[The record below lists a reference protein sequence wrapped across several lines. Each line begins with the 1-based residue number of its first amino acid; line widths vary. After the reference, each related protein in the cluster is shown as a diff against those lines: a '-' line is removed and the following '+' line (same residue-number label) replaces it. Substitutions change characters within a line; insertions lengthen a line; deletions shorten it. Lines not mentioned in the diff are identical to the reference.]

1 MDKIQIGGFFM
12 VDKVILDSM
21 SLDCTFKLRD
31 IISEYIFPIAK
42 CSRPIVILCIGT
54 DRSTGDS
61 LGPLV
66 GNKLKFLVRNK
77 VHIYGSLE
85 LPVHAKNL
93 CEIIDEINYTYTD
106 PYIIAID
113 ACLGSLQNVGKII
126 VEEKPLS
133 PGAAMNKDLPKVGN
147 LSITGVVNIS
157 GAFEFMVLQNT
168 RLYTVMV
175 LADAISN
182 GLYHSILKTVGGKK
196 LTSLYEDL
204 SIKDVKA

>member
-1 MDKIQIGGFFM
+1 M
-12 VDKVILDSM
+12 VDKVIIDSM
-21 SLDCTFKLRD
+21 SRDCTFKLRD
-31 IISEYIFPIAK
+31 IISQYIFPIAK
-42 CSRPIVILCIGT
+42 CERPIVVLCIGT

-77 VHIYGSLE
+77 IHIYGSLE
-85 LPVHAKNL
+85 CPVHAKNL
-93 CEIIDEINYTYTD
+93 CETIDEINYSYTN

-126 VEEKPLS
+126 IEEKPLC
-133 PGAAMNKDLPKVGN
+133 PGAALNKDLPKVGD

-168 RLYTVMV
+168 RLYTVMM

-182 GLYHSILKTVGGKK
+182 GLYHSVLKTLGGRKFN
-196 LTSLYEDL
+196 SNYDDFN
-204 SIKDVKA
+204 IKDVEG

>member
-21 SLDCTFKLRD
+21 SRDCTFKLRD
-31 IISEYIFPIAK
+31 IISQYIFPIAK
-42 CSRPIVILCIGT
+42 DSRPIVVLCIGT

-77 VHIYGSLE
+77 IHIYGSLE
-85 LPVHAKNL
+85 CPVHAKNL
-93 CEIIDEINYTYTD
+93 CETLDEINFSYTN

-133 PGAAMNKDLPKVGN
+133 PGAAMNKDLPKVGD

-168 RLYTVMV
+168 RLYTVMM

-182 GLYHSILKTVGGKK
+182 GLYHSILKTVGGRK
-196 LTSLYEDL
+196 LNSLYDDL
-204 SIKDVKA
+204 NIKDVEG

>member
-21 SLDCTFKLRD
+21 SSDCTFKLRD
-31 IISEYIFPIAK
+31 IISQYIFPIAK
-42 CSRPIVILCIGT
+42 CSRPIVVLCIGT

-77 VHIYGSLE
+77 IHIYGSLE
-85 LPVHAKNL
+85 CPVHAKNL
-93 CEIIDEINYTYTD
+93 RETIDEINYSFTN

-133 PGAAMNKDLPKVGN
+133 PGAAMNKDLPKVGD

-168 RLYTVMV
+168 RLYTVMM

-182 GLYHSILKTVGGKK
+182 GLYHSIIKTVGGRK
-196 LTSLYEDL
+196 LNSPYDDL
-204 SIKDVKA
+204 NIKGAEG

>member
-1 MDKIQIGGFFM
+1 MI
-12 VDKVILDSM
+12 DKVILDSM
-21 SLDCTFKLRD
+21 SRDCTFKLRD
-31 IISEYIFPIAK
+31 VISQYISPIAK
-42 CSRPIVILCIGT
+42 CSRPIVVLCIGT

-66 GNKLKFLVRNK
+66 GNKLKLLVRNRIH
-77 VHIYGSLE
+77 VYGSLE
-85 LPVHAKNL
+85 CPVHAKNL
-93 CEIIDEINYTYTD
+93 CEIIDEINYTFTN

-133 PGAAMNKDLPKVGN
+133 PGAALNKNLPKVGN

-168 RLYTVMV
+168 RLYTVMM
-175 LADAISN
+175 LADAIAN
-182 GLYHSILKTVGGKK
+182 GLYHSILKTIGGRKFD
-196 LTSLYEDL
+196 SLYDDFNVKDL
-204 SIKDVKA
+204 EG

>member
-1 MDKIQIGGFFM
+1 MEDKI
-12 VDKVILDSM
+12 VLDSM
-21 SLDCTFKLRD
+21 SRDCSLKLRD
-31 IISEYIFPIAK
+31 IISQYIFPIAK
-42 CSRPIVILCIGT
+42 CSRPIVVLCIGT

-77 VHIYGSLE
+77 IHLYGSLE
-85 LPVHAKNL
+85 CPVHAKNL
-93 CEIIDEINYTYTD
+93 CETIDEINFTYTD

-113 ACLGSLQNVGKII
+113 ACLGSIQNVGKII
-126 VEEKPLS
+126 VEEKPLC

-175 LADAISN
+175 LADAIAN

-196 LTSLYEDL
+196 LNTTYDDFN
-204 SIKDVKA
+204 IQDVEG

>member
-1 MDKIQIGGFFM
+1 M
-12 VDKVILDSM
+12 VDRVILDSM

-31 IISEYIFPIAK
+31 IISEYILPIAK

-66 GNKLKFLVRNK
+66 GNKLKFLSRNK

-85 LPVHAKNL
+85 CPVHAKNL
-93 CEIIDEINYTYTD
+93 CETIDEINYTYTD

-196 LTSLYEDL
+196 LNSLYDEL
-204 SIKDVKA
+204 SINDVKA

>member
-1 MDKIQIGGFFM
+1 M

-21 SLDCTFKLRD
+21 SRDCTFKLRD
-31 IISEYIFPIAK
+31 IISQYIFPIVK
-42 CSRPIVILCIGT
+42 CSRPIVVLCIGT

-66 GNKLKFLVRNK
+66 GNKLKFLVRNRI
-77 VHIYGSLE
+77 HIYGSLE
-85 LPVHAKNL
+85 CPVHAKNL
-93 CEIIDEINYTYTD
+93 CEIIDEINYTYTN

-126 VEEKPLS
+126 IEEKPLS
-133 PGAAMNKDLPKVGN
+133 PGAALNKNLPKVGD

-168 RLYTVMV
+168 RLYTVMM
-175 LADAISN
+175 LADAIAN
-182 GLYHSILKTVGGKK
+182 ALYHSVLKTIGGRKFD
-196 LTSLYEDL
+196 TVFDDFN
-204 SIKDVKA
+204 IKDLEG

>member
-1 MDKIQIGGFFM
+1 MVNKI
-12 VDKVILDSM
+12 ILDSM
-21 SLDCTFKLRD
+21 SSDCTFKLRD
-31 IISEYIFPIAK
+31 TISQYIFPIIK
-42 CSRPIVILCIGT
+42 SSRPIVVLCIGT

-66 GNKLKFLVRNK
+66 GNKIKFLVRNK
-77 VHIYGSLE
+77 IHVYGSLE
-85 LPVHAKNL
+85 CPVHAKNL
-93 CEIIDEINYTYTD
+93 CETIDEINYSYTN

-133 PGAAMNKDLPKVGN
+133 PGAAMNKNLPKVGD

-168 RLYTVMV
+168 RLYTVMM
-175 LADAISN
+175 LADAISK
-182 GLYHSILKTVGGKK
+182 GLYHSILKTIGDRKY
-196 LTSLYEDL
+196 S
-204 SIKDVKA
+204 SIYDDFKIKNVEG